1 MVLGANGYVF
11 TNKDNKEIVGLTIS
25 MTDCILRKTELVKGI
40 VVEDGAFKTTEPARV
55 ISRLKELPA
64 PYVLDST
71 VQGNRVRLMNLY
83 TMEQVNTS
91 YLALQKAAKNKSA
104 ALSSALEAAGQEEV
118 KGGDQ

>member
-71 VQGNRVRLMNLY
+71 VQGNRLRLMNLY